1 MASEVIGAFG
11 AFSWGERKGG
21 DWMTPKEKAFAA
33 EYLIDLSPMH
43 AALRAGYSPGAARDA
58 SKWINPSSDKFRP
71 KLKAQIDKLMA
82 ERSKRTGVTADR
94 VLVELARV
102 GFADVTAM
110 VDPINGRL
118 KEDLTADDR
127 AAVAAVHVR
136 TGEAGDEYDVRFWDK
151 IKALEL
157 IGKHLGMWTDN
168 VRVEAA
174 VPTIVRNAD
183 GSVSVTG
190 T

>member
-1 MASEVIGAFG
+1 
-11 AFSWGERKGG
+11 
-21 DWMTPKEKAFAA
+21 MTPKEKVFAA

-58 SKWINPSSDKFRP
+58 SKWINPNSDKFRP